1 VNMPRRTFLDL
12 VQAARHEPLPPVD
25 VTAQVLDRLTAVRP
39 AGGADASLWLATLLS
54 VAAAALVMT
63 LVGSQGAWEVDPLA
77 DLFQPFV
84 ALIR

>member
-1 VNMPRRTFLDL
+1 MNEPRRKFQQL
-12 VQAARHEPLPPVD
+12 VQTARDEPVPAVD
-25 VTAQVLDRLTAVRP
+25 VTRQVLHRLTTVRS
-39 AGGADASLWLATLLS
+39 ASGVDASLWLATLLS

-63 LVGSQGAWEVDPLA
+63 LVGYQGAWDVDPLA

>member
-1 VNMPRRTFLDL
+1 MNEPRRKFQQL
-12 VQAARHEPLPPVD
+12 VQAVRDEPVPAVD
-25 VTAQVLDRLTAVRP
+25 VTEQVLHRLRVVRP
-39 AGGADASLWLATLLS
+39 ASGVDISLWLATLLS

-63 LVGSQGAWEVDPLA
+63 LVGYQGAWDVDPLA